1 MQIYQAV
8 DSFRSANLSVV
19 FFAEPGKFL
28 LQQHQYAFNKCLL
41 TAISVC
47 HAVLLKRFK
56 GWKMGHLKHN

>member
-1 MQIYQAV
+1 MEIYQAV
-8 DSFRSANLSVV
+8 DSFRSANLIVV

-41 TAISVC
+41 TAISLC

-56 GWKMGHLKHN
+56 DWKMGQLKRH